1 MHSHAMPKVPTAGN
15 YSASLHRRRVV
26 KGYADQHPVTA
37 MSRAADEWLHRPF
50 DVAELAHNFS
60 DLGEAYV

>member
-1 MHSHAMPKVPTAGN
+1 M
-15 YSASLHRRRVV
+15 